1 MSGTSKENPA
11 GGNQRGALLN
21 NLNLNNKAVSQ
32 RQRLLEFLQSHG
44 RISTLEARAKLNVLH
59 PAARIFELR
68 QRGVKI
74 LTFWRTDVTPEGFEH
89 SVADYVLLQRAA
101 E

>member
-1 MSGTSKENPA
+1 MSEEKSA
-11 GGNQRGALLN
+11 GGGSQRGALLSN
-21 NLNLNNKAVSQ
+21 VNLNNKTVSQ
-32 RQRLLEFLQSHG
+32 RQRLLEFLQCYG

>member
-1 MSGTSKENPA
+1 MSHSKENPA
-11 GGNQRGALLN
+11 GGNQRGALLR

-32 RQRLLEFLQSHG
+32 RQRLLEFLQCYG

-59 PAARIFELR
+59 PAARVFELR

-74 LTFWRTDVTPEGFEH
+74 LTFWRTDVTPEGYEH
-89 SVADYVLLQRAA
+89 RVANYLLSQSA

>member
-1 MSGTSKENPA
+1 MSNSKENPA
-11 GGNQRGALLN
+11 GANRRGASPSN
-21 NLNLNNKAVSQ
+21 VNLSNKAVSQ
-32 RQRLLEFLQSHG
+32 RQRLLEFLQCYG

-89 SVADYVLLQRAA
+89 SVADYVLLHRAA